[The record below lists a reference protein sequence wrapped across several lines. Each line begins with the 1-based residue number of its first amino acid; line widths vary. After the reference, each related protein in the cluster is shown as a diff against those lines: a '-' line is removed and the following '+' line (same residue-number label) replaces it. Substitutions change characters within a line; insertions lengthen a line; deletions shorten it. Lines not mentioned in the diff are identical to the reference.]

1 MNSGELRVDV
11 PLACGE
17 SDCEDGSGNSLVN
30 TPSKN
35 ADNKLKTA
43 GNGSKK
49 PPLSTSPRPNYEG
62 GGSDSLTGSLEDL
75 VSSFD
80 EKLTMCFQDYQEQ
93 VDKIAPV
100 QVSIGVENM
109 YEVAF
114 LSCSFSQNF
123 FQRKFIMLLQK
134 EFCVIFLLSF
144 RLYIKYCIAPG
155 RIFLVSINVVMV
167 FCCQNCSDLL

>member
-100 QVSIGVENM
+100 QVSIGVEN
-109 YEVAF
+109 
-114 LSCSFSQNF
+114 SFFGKQNLKKSQ
-123 FQRKFIMLLQK
+123 
-134 EFCVIFLLSF
+134 
-144 RLYIKYCIAPG
+144 
-155 RIFLVSINVVMV
+155 
-167 FCCQNCSDLL
+167 